1 MRRWWVAALGLV
13 IAAPGAAEVE
23 DTRMV
28 VEVPAEIAQEIRA
41 EMRRHMDTL
50 DDVMAALAAGDFE
63 EAATIAELRMDFGHR
78 VWERMAAAGKSEAE
92 ILALRERLRE
102 LGVGPGR
109 GRGQG
114 QAQGQGGG
122 MGMGGGG
129 PGRFLPDD
137 FRAMGQV
144 FHAAAR
150 EFAATARAVDDPP
163 TAAQYADVLGA
174 LQFVTSTCR
183 SCHATWR
190 FE

>member
-1 MRRWWVAALGLV
+1 MRRWWLAGLGLV
-13 IAAPGAAEVE
+13 IAAPGTAQVE

-28 VEVPAEIAQEIRA
+28 VEVPGEIAREIRA
-41 EMRRHMDTL
+41 EMRQHMDTL

-63 EAATIAELRMDFGHR
+63 EAAAIAELRMDFGHR
-78 VWERMAAAGKSEAE
+78 VWERMAAEGASEAE

-102 LGVGPGR
+102 LGIGPGQ
-109 GRGQG
+109 GR
-114 QAQGQGGG
+114 GQGGG

-144 FHAAAR
+144 FHEAAQ

-163 TAAQYADVLGA
+163 TAEQYADVLSA